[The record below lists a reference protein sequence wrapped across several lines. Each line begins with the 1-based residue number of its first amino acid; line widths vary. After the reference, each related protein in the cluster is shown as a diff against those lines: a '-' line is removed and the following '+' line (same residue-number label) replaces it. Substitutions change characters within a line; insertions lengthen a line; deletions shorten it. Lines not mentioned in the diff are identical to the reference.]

1 MTPIAGGLDA
11 GDDGQSATT
20 MDERRTDAY
29 DYALPRELIAQRPS
43 EKRDGSR
50 LLIVPREGV
59 LRHRLF
65 SEIRGEL
72 RTGDL
77 LVANDARVLRARL
90 RASRSGGGAAE
101 VLLLHPADE
110 AGSWEA
116 LVRPGRRIRPGDV
129 LILADDAKI
138 EIGDRTPGGGRIV
151 RFAGI
156 SADAAMRRFG
166 SLPLPPYI
174 TDPPADADE
183 RYQTVYARK
192 AAAAAAP
199 TAGLHFTEELLEQLR
214 ADGVDWATLTLDV
227 GAGTFAP
234 VAADDIRDHVMHRER
249 YEIPAS
255 TAHAIN
261 NARAQGR
268 RIVAV
273 GTTSLRA
280 LESAVDE
287 GGLIADGAG
296 TTGIFIYPPF
306 AFRAV
311 DALITNFHLPRS
323 TLLMLVCAFAGRERM
338 LAAYNSAVAERYRFF
353 SFGDAMFIESAR
365 F

>member
-1 MTPIAGGLDA
+1 MTTAAGVA
-11 GDDGQSATT
+11 
-20 MDERRTDAY
+20 EHRTSAY

-50 LLIVPREGV
+50 LLVVPRDGA
-59 LRHRLF
+59 LRHRRF
-65 SEIRGEL
+65 SELGSEL
-72 RTGDL
+72 RPGDL

-90 RASRSGGGAAE
+90 RASRAGGGAAE
-101 VLLLHPADE
+101 VLLLHPADL

-116 LVRPGRRIRPGDV
+116 LVKPGRRIRPGD
-129 LILADDAKI
+129 LLKLAEGASI

-156 SADAAMRRFG
+156 SADDAMLRFG
-166 SLPLPPYI
+166 ALPLPPYI
-174 TDPPADADE
+174 AEPPADADE

-192 AAAAAAP
+192 PVAAAAP
-199 TAGLHFTEELLEQLR
+199 TAGLHFTDELLEQLR
-214 ADGVDWATLTLDV
+214 NDGVEWTTLTLDV

-234 VAADDIRDHVMHRER
+234 VTADDIRDHVMHRER
-249 YEIPAS
+249 YKIPTSVAR
-255 TAHAIN
+255 AVN
-261 NARAQGR
+261 EARAQGR

-280 LESAVDE
+280 LESAVGED
-287 GGLIADGAG
+287 GQIAEGAG

-306 AFRAV
+306 TFRAA

-323 TLLMLVCAFAGRERM
+323 TLLMLVSAFAGRERM
-338 LAAYNSAVAERYRFF
+338 LAAYQAAVAERYRFF
-353 SFGDAMFIESAR
+353 SFGDAMFVESI
-365 F
+365 

>member
-1 MTPIAGGLDA
+1 MTAP
-11 GDDGQSATT
+11 SAASV
-20 MDERRTDAY
+20 DEHRTAAY
-29 DYALPRELIAQRPS
+29 EYALPRELIAQRPT

-50 LLIVPREGV
+50 LLVVPRDDAV
-59 LRHRLF
+59 RHRHF
-65 SEIRGEL
+65 SEIRREL
-72 RTGDL
+72 RPGDL
-77 LVANDARVLRARL
+77 LIANDARVLRARL
-90 RASRSGGGAAE
+90 RATRAGGGAAE
-101 VLLLHPADE
+101 VLLLHPADTAE
-110 AGSWEA
+110 SWEA
-116 LVRPGRRIRPGDV
+116 LVRPGRRIRPGE
-129 LILADDAKI
+129 LLKLAEGATI
-138 EIGDRTPGGGRIV
+138 EIGDRTPGGGRVV

-156 SADAAMRRFG
+156 SADDAMSRFG
-166 SLPLPPYI
+166 TIPLPPYI
-174 TDPPADADE
+174 TEPPADAGE

-199 TAGLHFTEELLEQLR
+199 TAGLHFTEELLDQLR
-214 ADGVDWATLTLDV
+214 ADGVEWATLTLDV

-234 VAADDIRDHVMHRER
+234 VTADDIRMHVMHRER

-255 TAHAIN
+255 TA
-261 NARAQGR
+261 NAVNAARTQGR

-280 LESAVDE
+280 LESAVNEDGRITE
-287 GGLIADGAG
+287 GAG

-338 LAAYNSAVAERYRFF
+338 LAAYQTAVTERYRFF
-353 SFGDAMFIESAR
+353 SFGDAMFVERA
-365 F
+365 